1 MALVAEEEAVDLAG
15 GGWEEGR
22 RLEASAIRAEVDLAV
37 RTNRPLVVVVVDWAA
52 DWEEGSRPEAS
63 ENRVEVDLASRPL
76 ALASRAVVASAVA
89 VAVVLEEGWGEEVW
103 EVVAN
108 RVSGGDWAAAVALV
122 SRPAEGLENRPRAA
136 EEGSAPASTGW
147 AARARSAPNRPPSE
161 VINRLSEE
169 EDWEEEGAAVA

>member
-1 MALVAEEEAVDLAG
+1 MPAVVWVVAWLAVWEGSSQALAVEEAA
-15 GGWEEGR
+15 
-22 RLEASAIRAEVDLAV
+22 ASAAAAAAV
-37 RTNRPLVVVVVDWAA
+37 
-52 DWEEGSRPEAS
+52 E
-63 ENRVEVDLASRPL
+63 DLASRPL
-76 ALASRAVVASAVA
+76 ALASRVEVDSA

-147 AARARSAPNRPPSE
+147 AAKARSAPNRPPSE

>member
-1 MALVAEEEAVDLAG
+1 MALVAEEEAADLAG

-22 RLEASAIRAEVDLAV
+22 RLEASANRAEVDLAV
-37 RTNRPLVVVVVDWAA
+37 RTNRPLVVVVVVDWAV

-63 ENRVEVDLASRPL
+63 ENRVEVDLASRPV
-76 ALASRAVVASAVA
+76 ALASRAAVASV

-147 AARARSAPNRPPSE
+147 AARARSAPNHPPSE

>member
-1 MALVAEEEAVDLAG
+1 MAVWEGSSQALAVEEAA
-15 GGWEEGR
+15 
-22 RLEASAIRAEVDLAV
+22 ASAAAAAAV
-37 RTNRPLVVVVVDWAA
+37 
-52 DWEEGSRPEAS
+52 E
-63 ENRVEVDLASRPL
+63 DLASRPL
-76 ALASRAVVASAVA
+76 ALASRVAVDSA

>member
-1 MALVAEEEAVDLAG
+1 MALVAEEEAADLAG

-22 RLEASAIRAEVDLAV
+22 RLEASANRAEVDLAV
-37 RTNRPLVVVVVDWAA
+37 RTNRPLVVVVVDWVA

-63 ENRVEVDLASRPL
+63 ENRVEVDLASRPVS
-76 ALASRAVVASAVA
+76 LASRAAVASA
-89 VAVVLEEGWGEEVW
+89 VAVVLEEVWGEEVW

-147 AARARSAPNRPPSE
+147 AARARSVPNRRPSE